1 MKINKIKE
9 NNDNKFSEVD
19 AIENIKIMAQE
30 LSNNFDEFLKNFE
43 IYSKFYNE
51 DKTKKLNKKKNINP
65 VQFIRYIYNSIKK
78 RNNKSLISL

>member
-51 DKTKKLNKKKNINP
+51 DK
-65 VQFIRYIYNSIKK
+65 F
-78 RNNKSLISL
+78 